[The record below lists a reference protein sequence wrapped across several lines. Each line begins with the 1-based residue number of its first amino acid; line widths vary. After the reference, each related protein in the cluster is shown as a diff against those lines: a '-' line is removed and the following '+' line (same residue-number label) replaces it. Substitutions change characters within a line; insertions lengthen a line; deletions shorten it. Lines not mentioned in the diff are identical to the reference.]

1 MRFWLMKSEPAV
13 FSIEDLAQRPL
24 KVEPWDGVRNYQAR
38 NFMREMQ
45 CADKAFFYH
54 SNCKDV
60 GIVGVMQIV
69 KTAYVDESA
78 LDPNSPYYDP
88 KSTAAN
94 PRWWRVDVEHVET
107 FEQVISLQ
115 TLKTK
120 AELADFQLVQ
130 RGNRLSI
137 LPVTPEQWAFI
148 YQLGLGLFHQ

>member
-1 MRFWLMKSEPAV
+1 
-13 FSIEDLAQRPL
+13 
-24 KVEPWDGVRNYQAR
+24 
-38 NFMREMQ
+38 MREMQ
-45 CADKAFFYH
+45 MAEKAFFYH

-60 GIVGVMQIV
+60 GIVGVMHIV

-78 LDPNSPYYDP
+78 FDSNSPYYDP
-88 KSTAAN
+88 KSTAAH

-115 TLKTK
+115 TLKGK

-148 YQLGLGLFHQ
+148 YQLRSG